1 MTLPL
6 APSPMTTRD
15 LSLKAKA
22 MTQVVL
28 AYMVPVATSKSWP
41 DLTLLGHLDAGGK
54 RSSLGLSTI
63 YD

>member
-6 APSPMTTRD
+6 APGPMTTMD

-41 DLTLLGHLDAGGK
+41 DLTLKKKDA
-54 RSSLGLSTI
+54 
-63 YD
+63 YQM

>member
-6 APSPMTTRD
+6 APGLMTTRD

-28 AYMVPVATSKSWP
+28 VYMVPVATSKSWP
-41 DLTLLGHLDAGGK
+41 DLTLKKRDAF
-54 RSSLGLSTI
+54 LM
-63 YD
+63 